1 MTGFEL
7 FGLGYSRRRGRIQE
21 WQPDGESRFKSVSGL
36 RVRVRIVVDV
46 TVEWGF
52 QGLAD
57 LFVALAN
64 AIAVT
69 FTTSKEFAMSVF
81 NNIVCIGA
89 ALMPAWWEAPL
100 HKWHSHIEGTISLR

>member
-1 MTGFEL
+1 M
-7 FGLGYSRRRGRIQE
+7 
-21 WQPDGESRFKSVSGL
+21 

-46 TVEWGF
+46 TVECGF

-64 AIAVT
+64 AIADT
-69 FTTSKEFAMSVF
+69 FTTSKEFSMSVF

-100 HKWHSHIEGTISLR
+100 HKWHSHIESTISLR

>member
-1 MTGFEL
+1 M
-7 FGLGYSRRRGRIQE
+7 
-21 WQPDGESRFKSVSGL
+21 

-52 QGLAD
+52 QGLAE
-57 LFVALAN
+57 LVVALAN
-64 AIAVT
+64 AIAAA

-81 NNIVCIGA
+81 NNIVCVDA

-100 HKWHSHIEGTISLR
+100 HK

>member
-1 MTGFEL
+1 MIRKL
-7 FGLGYSRRRGRIQE
+7 
-21 WQPDGESRFKSVSGL
+21 QPDGESRFKSVSGL

-69 FTTSKEFAMSVF
+69 VTTFKEFAMSVF
-81 NNIVCIGA
+81 NDIVCVGA
-89 ALMPAWWEAPL
+89 ALMPAWWETPL
-100 HKWHSHIEGTISLR
+100 HKWHGHIKNTSSFR